1 MAIFVDT
8 SALLPILNQDDADFP
23 KAQRIWERLAKEQAA
38 LVTSSYVLVESLAL
52 IQNRLGMAAVQDC
65 QESIVPLF
73 QVVWVT
79 ETLHQMGVATLLIVN
94 RRQLSLVDCVSFVVC
109 RQRQIEQV
117 LAFDAHFSEQGFSC
131 LTA

>member
-1 MAIFVDT
+1 VAIFVDT

-23 KAQRIWERLAKEQAA
+23 EAQRIWERLAKEQAA

-52 IQNRLGMAAVQDC
+52 IQNRLGMEALHDF
-65 QESIVPLF
+65 QESFVPLI

-79 ETLHQMGVATLLIVN
+79 EALHQLGVAALLAAN

-109 RQRQIEQV
+109 RQQHLEQV
-117 LAFDAHFSEQGFSC
+117 FAFDAHFSEQGFSC